1 MSGHAA
7 DRRATALA
15 ALASAVM
22 VAFQLV
28 GKATR
33 EALFLGAFEVAQLP
47 RMTIAAAVV
56 SALTVLGLSRL
67 LLRSG
72 PGRLVPRLFLAS
84 AVLLLAEWL
93 LMPHAPRAAVVAYYL
108 HFSALGAL
116 LVSGFWAMVAERFDP
131 RAARTSFARITTGAS
146 LGGLLGGL
154 LTLPLGAR
162 VPVAALLPMLA
173 GLHAVTGLLLRGLP
187 PADPVAVASRAPRA
201 AEALEVFRGSRYL
214 RLLVSLVILTAMAEG
229 LLDWVFKARALS
241 VAPSAGELLRFFTL
255 FYCAT
260 ALLGLVLQAAVLPV
274 LLARLGSAR
283 SAALLPAGVIL
294 GSATGLFLPGLSP
307 LLGARATEAV
317 LRGGIFR
324 SAYELLF
331 TPVLPAERRA
341 TKLLVDVGAT
351 RLGDLAGAACVQT
364 LLLGAGNAVG
374 ASVLMATILVAAGA
388 LAVARQLHHG
398 YAGALARN
406 LTVRSGGF
414 DPVMDET
421 GGLLQTLTELRAVPS
436 DSGPEPAAPAPRDSL
451 PLDRATA
458 LASPDRETV
467 RAALRQGP
475 VPATLIGRVV
485 TLLAWDAVAAE
496 ALEALAAQAEAVAPE
511 LVDRLLDPDEEFAVR
526 RRLVRVLAGVPTR
539 EVFTALHEA
548 LKDRRFEVRYLA
560 GRALYRQKVAR
571 PELVVDD
578 ALVRDVVL
586 TEVSV
591 GQGIWEGR
599 RLLDATDDADAPME
613 TSLLRDRADRSL
625 EHVFTLLALILPEEP
640 LRLAYHGLHTADRHL
655 RGTALEYLERVL
667 PPKVREQL
675 WPYLE
680 PEGDPR
686 PATGDADGALARLL
700 ESRQSII
707 LALEAANRRREPA
720 E

>member
-1 MSGHAA
+1 
-7 DRRATALA
+7 
-15 ALASAVM
+15 M

-33 EALFLGAFEVAQLP
+33 EALFLGAFEVTDLP

-56 SALTVLGLSRL
+56 SALTVLALSRL
-67 LLRSG
+67 LLRAG
-72 PGRLVPRLFLAS
+72 PTRLVPRLFVAS
-84 AVLLLAEWL
+84 AALLVAEWL
-93 LMPHAPRAAVVAYYL
+93 LMPRAPRTVVVAYYL

-131 RAARTSFARITTGAS
+131 RAARASFARITTGAS

-162 VPVAALLPMLA
+162 VPVAALLPVLA
-173 GLHAVTGLLLRGLP
+173 GLHAATALLLRGLHL
-187 PADPVAVASRAPRA
+187 ADPAAVGSRAPRST
-201 AEALEVFRGSRYL
+201 EALEVFQGSRYL

-229 LLDWVFKARALS
+229 LLDWVFKARALA

-260 ALLGLVLQAAVLPV
+260 ALLGLLLQAVLLPA

-283 SAALLPAGVIL
+283 SAALLPAGVLL
-294 GSATGLFLPGLSP
+294 GSAMGLVLPGLSP

-341 TKLLVDVGAT
+341 TKLLVDVGAS
-351 RLGDLAGAACVQT
+351 RLGDLAGAACVQM

-374 ASVLMATILVAAGA
+374 GSVLVATILVAAGA
-388 LAVARQLHHG
+388 LAVARQLHRG

-406 LTVRSGGF
+406 LTVRSGGL
-414 DPVMDET
+414 DPVMEET
-421 GGLLQTLTELRAVPS
+421 GGLLQTLTELRAAP
-436 DSGPEPAAPAPRDSL
+436 SGPVPDPPPSAPRDSL

-475 VPATLIGRVV
+475 LPAALIGRVV
-485 TLLAWDAVAAE
+485 TLLAWDAVAGE
-496 ALEALAAQAEAVAPE
+496 ALEALAAQAEAVAPV

-625 EHVFTLLALILPEEP
+625 EHVFTLLALVLPEEP

-667 PPKVREQL
+667 PPRVREQL

-680 PEGDPR
+680 PEEAPGP
-686 PATGDADGALARLL
+686 PAGDAEGALARLL

-707 LALEAANRRREPA
+707 LALEAANRRREAA